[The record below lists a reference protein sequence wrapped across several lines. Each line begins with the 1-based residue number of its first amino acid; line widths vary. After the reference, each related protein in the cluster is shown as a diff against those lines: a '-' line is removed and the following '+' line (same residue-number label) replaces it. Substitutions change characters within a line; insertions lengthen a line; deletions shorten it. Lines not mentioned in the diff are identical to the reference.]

1 MYISGGNESER
12 IVFKPVHYELIKTHS
27 VPFLN
32 RSIKYR
38 LNKQSFSTL
47 GLYLMFGLYIGF
59 QFIQCSVLTGL
70 TVAKEAS
77 IVGSVTLSR
86 NVNLGIDTPSMCLS
100 CMYIYELIKFP
111 AFSVYTYQ
119 LVVCYYYTSH
129 NRDEGGGVLLLYLP
143 QQRRRGGYHYYTSHN
158 RDEGEGIKNV
168 DIELSTQHISV
179 ITLSGSL
186 YSILVS
192 KCLLSRQSCLET
204 HFHYMLHACVLGN
217 DKSVVYENEVIVT
230 LTFNIKVVVGHCSV
244 MYKMKLQTYF
254 DLKCPGQMRI
264 FTGMHY
270 FDIYV
275 AYCPERNL
283 FWCFLI
289 L

>member
-12 IVFKPVHYELIKTHS
+12 IVFKSVHYELIKTHS
-27 VPFLN
+27 IPFLN

-77 IVGSVTLSR
+77 IVGSIILSR
-86 NVNLGIDTPSMCLS
+86 NLNLGIDTSSMCLS
-100 CMYIYELIKFP
+100 CMYIFELIKFP
-111 AFSVYTYQ
+111 AFSVYTNQ

-129 NRDEGGGVLLLYLP
+129 NRDEG
-143 QQRRRGGYHYYTSHN
+143 Q
-158 RDEGEGIKNV
+158 GIKNV
-168 DIELSTQHISV
+168 DIELSTQHISG

-192 KCLLSRQSCLET
+192 KCLLSRQSCLEA
-204 HFHYMLHACVLGN
+204 HFHYILHTCVLGN

-244 MYKMKLQTYF
+244 MYKMRLQTYF

-283 FWCFLI
+283 SGCFLI